1 MLSRI
6 AGRSITSISTK
17 FHGSDRVSAA
27 ASASFLQSCT
37 NFYTP
42 TSNPQ
47 QLYNYYSTTIPTQS
61 QQPSTAQLVKQLREA
76 TGAPMME
83 CKKAL
88 GDSEVNNNI
97 ELAKEWLRKH
107 GTAKASSKVAGR
119 EANEGMIGI
128 SITKQTNPVEGLLPV
143 ASLVKVSSET
153 DFASRSEIFS
163 TFVQDVATCASNFPS
178 GLLSGSGIS
187 DDIPNF
193 LSSSVKHVEDI
204 NTLEDLQVLDNEE
217 SDKTLADLQNDAI
230 LAIRENIAV
239 DSIDIIRATSPTST
253 LGGYVH
259 GKPTSDVSCGS
270 AASIVRLEVV
280 DESKAKPKEVQEETA
295 KKLAMHIVAAK
306 PTYLNPSSVPSDIL
320 AKEKEILMENMK
332 DSNKP
337 PEILEKIITGQ
348 LRKYYEGVCL
358 TEQTHLV
365 EGDGNVKVGKVLKDV
380 GLEVAEFKLMSMK

>member
-1 MLSRI
+1 
-6 AGRSITSISTK
+6 
-17 FHGSDRVSAA
+17 
-27 ASASFLQSCT
+27 
-37 NFYTP
+37 
-42 TSNPQ
+42 
-47 QLYNYYSTTIPTQS
+47 
-61 QQPSTAQLVKQLREA
+61 
-76 TGAPMME
+76 ME

-88 GDSEVNNNI
+88 GDSEVNNDI

-178 GLLSGSGIS
+178 GLLSGSGI

-204 NTLEDLQVLDNEE
+204 NTLEDLQALDNEE

-239 DSIDIIRATSPTST
+239 DSIDIIRAALPTST

-280 DESKAKPKEVQEETA
+280 DESKAKPREVQEETA

-320 AKEKEILMENMK
+320 AKEKEVLMENMK

>member
-1 MLSRI
+1 MLFRI

-17 FHGSDRVSAA
+17 FHGSGSVSVA
-27 ASASFLQSCT
+27 ASSSFLQSCT
-37 NFYTP
+37 NYTP
-42 TSNPQ
+42 TSTQ
-47 QLYNYYSTTIPTQS
+47 HNYYSTTIPTQS
-61 QQPSTAQLVKQLREA
+61 QQPSTAQLVKKLREA

-88 GDSEVNNNI
+88 ANEEVNGNI
-97 ELAKEWLRKH
+97 DLAKEWLRKH

-178 GLLSGSGIS
+178 GLLSGSGI

-193 LSSSVKHVEDI
+193 LASSVKHVEDI
-204 NTLEDLQVLDNEE
+204 NTLEDLQALDNEE

-239 DSIDIIRATSPTST
+239 DSIDIIRAALPTST

-280 DESKAKPKEVQEETA
+280 DESKAKPREVQEETA

-380 GLEVAEFKLMSMK
+380 GLEVAEFKLMSTK

>member
-6 AGRSITSISTK
+6 AGRSFTSISTK
-17 FHGSDRVSAA
+17 FQGSGSISAA
-27 ASASFLQSCT
+27 ALASFLQCT
-37 NFYTP
+37 NLYTP
-42 TSNPQ
+42 TS
-47 QLYNYYSTTIPTQS
+47 NYYSTTIPTQS

-88 GDSEVNNNI
+88 GDSEVNNDI

-178 GLLSGSGIS
+178 GLLSGSGI

-204 NTLEDLQVLDNEE
+204 NTLEDLQALDNEE

-239 DSIDIIRATSPTST
+239 DSIDIIRAALPTST

-280 DESKAKPKEVQEETA
+280 DESKAKPREVQEETA

-320 AKEKEILMENMK
+320 AKEKEVLMENMK